1 MKPGLF
7 LMGSFLIMALMLPSP
22 IKADTSPTTSAS
34 QFETEVRKTEEA
46 YKADPANEL
55 LRTQLLA
62 AYQQMSAL
70 LVKEDNFNDA
80 LHYLEWAEQLE
91 RGGASSGS
99 NSGDGYF
106 VLGVAELEKG
116 NLRQA
121 QDNFDRAVALKPND
135 ENVRKSI
142 GTVLHNFG
150 VEKLNKKQYKESL
163 PFLELS
169 VKYYDKIQNTWEVL
183 GDLAYMMQDL
193 RKAQEYWQKALVLG
207 STLGIKAKLEKLQ
220 READVELNLAQY
232 GASHF
237 IIRYKRSNEAY
248 QGHQLKELLNDA
260 YRVVAQDLNHYPDVM
275 IPVILYDQKE
285 FEQIMD
291 SPHWSAGVY
300 DGKIR
305 LPAYEEGKVDAAEFK
320 RVIHHELT
328 HAFIVEIAGNACP
341 IWLNEG
347 LAQFE
352 ENKVSPIRTSEFMD
366 SLAKGQYFN
375 YEQLEGGLANL
386 TEQNLVAVFYQQSFL
401 MTKFLIDR
409 YRIHRVKE
417 MLGLLR
423 DGAKFEEALRQTT
436 GLSIES
442 FQKKWLETVR

>member
-1 MKPGLF
+1 M
-7 LMGSFLIMALMLPSP
+7 SFLLVILMF
-22 IKADTSPTTSAS
+22 TSPAQADAPNAPNAPSAS
-34 QFETEVRKTEEA
+34 QLEPEVRKMETA
-46 YKADPANEL
+46 YKADPTNEL
-55 LRTQLLA
+55 LRSQLLV

-70 LVKEDNFNDA
+70 LVKEDNYNDA

-91 RGGASSGS
+91 QEGGASSKS
-99 NSGDGYF
+99 SSGDGYF

-121 QDNFDRAVALKPND
+121 QDNFDRAVAAKPGD
-135 ENVRKSI
+135 EKVRKSI

-150 VEKLNKKQYKESL
+150 VERLNKKQYKESL

-193 RKAQEYWQKALVLG
+193 RKAQEYWQKALSLG
-207 STLGIKAKLEKLQ
+207 PTLEIKAKLEKLK
-220 READVELNLAQY
+220 RESDVELNLAQY

-237 IIRYKRSNEAY
+237 IIRYKRSDEAY
-248 QGHQLKELLNDA
+248 QGQQLKELLNDA
-260 YRVVAQDLNHYPDVM
+260 YRVVAQDLNYYPDMM

-285 FEQIMD
+285 FEQIMET
-291 SPHWSAGVY
+291 PHWSAGVY

-305 LPAYEEGKVDAAEFK
+305 LPAYEEGKVDTQELK

-328 HAFIVEIAGNACP
+328 HAFIVELAGTSCP
-341 IWLNEG
+341 VWLNEG
-347 LAQFE
+347 LAQVE

-375 YEQLEGGLANL
+375 YGQLESGLASI
-386 TEQNLVAVFYQQSFL
+386 TDQNQVAIFYQQAYL
-401 MTKFLIDR
+401 MTKFLVDR

-417 MLGLLR
+417 MLGLLK
-423 DGAKFEEALRQTT
+423 DGTKFEEALRQTT

-442 FQKKWLETVR
+442 FQKKWLETLR